1 METFRKK
8 LLRVHGTL
16 AIVLGVALTI
26 NSSLGTFWGIGIFK
40 FLQQNPF
47 GLVGLFQ
54 AYLLMSVIGFVLL
67 FGSRYERTKNFHIV
81 GALAHCPPLA
91 ANFIFF
97 GLFSEMGMG
106 WVSLIGSTVHCIFI
120 SLESFAA
127 FYKKQSTN

>member
-1 METFRKK
+1 MKNFRKQ

-16 AIVLGVALTI
+16 AIVLGIALTV
-26 NSSLGTFWGIGIFK
+26 NSTLGTFLGIGTFK

-54 AYLLMSVIGFVLL
+54 AYLLIAVIGFALWV
-67 FGSRYERTKNFHIV
+67 GSYLENTKKFHII

-91 ANFIFF
+91 ANIMFF
-97 GLFSEMGMG
+97 GMFSEMGMAWASIAG
-106 WVSLIGSTVHCIFI
+106 SSLHCVFI

-127 FYKKQSTN
+127 FYKSSS